1 MEADKIEVALGKW
14 EATWALLQAQP
25 EVVKTTLTP
34 AMLKAREFIMSHK
47 LPEEAAPSDLAL
59 RAKAMQAR
67 LMLLSLDGLGYLGEL
82 KQKFSEVKEVDR
94 SKIVTRPELFQGR
107 QVAYSQETVD
117 KILREGFD
125 KSQEPIAVWLD
136 PKTGKYVIISGH
148 SRWHASELL
157 FAKGGKDLKTM
168 SVKIFNG
175 DLEQAQDYAFLES
188 NRSGTAEG
196 LKSDLKAY
204 KRAVERGKSKGELLS
219 IFKTEARVRML
230 QDLSYLN
237 PTGRFLEYLG
247 EDSEKSF
254 PYLQRNAGWAGMLRR
269 QYPQITDSSEKE
281 MYEYMYGSKNNLR
294 VEKDSFFLLIEKKV
308 MSMYFDASKPL
319 NLNNVASTSAYT
331 LSAKDALSDVLADI
345 ASLQSQRVA
354 KEEYIR
360 RAKDEGNA
368 KLLGRFN
375 EEWHLIN
382 QAILRKLEEQTALEK
397 QIRAMERSLEFDLF
411 NPAPVE
417 TVKTA
422 PAYDILRIKAVA
434 ARVRL
439 EMISL

>member
-1 MEADKIEVALGKW
+1 MDKIESALSKW

-25 EVVKTTLTP
+25 EVVKATLSP
-34 AMLKAREFIMSHK
+34 AMLKAHEFIMSHT
-47 LPEEAAPSDLAL
+47 PEETAPTDLAL

-94 SKIVTRPELFQGR
+94 SKIITRPELFQGR

-125 KSQEPIAVWLD
+125 KSQEPIAVWHD

-157 FAKGGKDLKTM
+157 FATGGKDLKTM
-168 SVKIFNG
+168 SVKVFNG

-204 KRAVERGKSKGELLS
+204 KRAIERGKSKGELLS

-269 QYPQITDSSEKE
+269 QYPQITDGHEKE

-331 LSAKDALSDVLADI
+331 LSAKDALGDVKADI
-345 ASLQSQRVA
+345 ASLQGQRIA

-360 RAKDEGNA
+360 RAKDEGNT

-382 QAILRKLEEQTALEK
+382 QAILRKLEEQTVLEK
-397 QIRAMERSLEFDLF
+397 QIRAMERSLEVDLF
-411 NPAPVE
+411 NPAPAE
-417 TVKTA
+417 AVKTV
-422 PAYDILRIKAVA
+422 PSNDTLRIRAVA
-434 ARVRL
+434 VRVML
-439 EMISL
+439 EMLV